1 MPSSSSKQA
10 EPEPVTTA
18 TDPLDLLNSRPGP
31 SDLGLGSN
39 VPGQEGMSISL
50 SVEEQS
56 IIMKSIQE
64 IFELEESQDEEMGE
78 GDEDEDPV
86 VDLEDQER
94 RTERLRG
101 ALSTLA
107 QLWWSDSELMDLVAE
122 KLADGSRDREFFL
135 FWSGSRILPLYYLV

>member
-1 MPSSSSKQA
+1 MPSSSSRQT
-10 EPEPVTTA
+10 EPEPESTA

-31 SDLGLGSN
+31 SDLGFGSN

-56 IIMKSIQE
+56 IMMKSIQE
-64 IFELEESQDEEMGE
+64 IFELQESQDEEMGE
-78 GDEDEDPV
+78 VDEDEEPV

-94 RTERLRG
+94 RTERLKG

-122 KLADGSRDREFFL
+122 KLADGSRDREFL
-135 FWSGSRILPLYYLV
+135 FFFIE